1 MNKKVSLSVVIPIY
15 GVEKYLRQCVDSVLA
30 ACEGIQA
37 EVILVDDG
45 GKDGCPAICDEYER
59 RSAELGGTC
68 EVRTI
73 HKENGGY
80 GSAVNTGFD
89 LAQGEWISIVEPDDW
104 VEKGIYTTLLSS
116 GADQNVDIIKA
127 KFQYVLPSGVIR
139 SARYAED
146 IPLDRVFRIDDCPS
160 LLSRHPS
167 IWSAIYR
174 RSFLRRYGIR
184 MKEVPGAGWV
194 DNPFLVQTM
203 CQAHGICFKP
213 VIVYNYRS
221 IMDSVSEL
229 KGKWE
234 IPYARMKDELA
245 WFSKNKVASE
255 VLCARYWPYVHYL
268 WMMSKCALTDATIR
282 GKVIHAVQD
291 VSRELNWRAIV
302 GSSVLSKNE
311 KMAFWLYRHM
321 PRFAILRIKYRTL
334 GRVASVFLKVM
345 GFFVLR

>member
-1 MNKKVSLSVVIPIY
+1 MSKNVLLSVVIPIY
-15 GVEKYLRQCVDSVLA
+15 GVDKYLRQCVDSVLA
-30 ACEGIQA
+30 ACDGIQS

-45 GKDGCPAICDEYER
+45 GKDECPAICDEYDR
-59 RSAELGGTC
+59 MSRELGGAC
-68 EVRTI
+68 EIRTI

-89 LAQGEWISIVEPDDW
+89 LAKGEWISIVEPDDW
-104 VEKGIYTTLLSS
+104 VEKGMYATLLSS

-127 KFQYVLPSGVIR
+127 KFQYVLPSGVIQNP
-139 SARYAED
+139 RYGEE
-146 IPLDRVFRIDDCPS
+146 IPLDRVFRIDECPS

-174 RSFLRRYGIR
+174 RSFLRRCDIR
-184 MKEVPGAGWV
+184 MEEVPGAGWV

-221 IMDSVSEL
+221 IGDPFSEL

-245 WFSKNKVASE
+245 WFRDKPIPSD
-255 VLCARYWPYVHYL
+255 VLCCRYRAYL
-268 WMMSKCALTDATIR
+268 VYFWLMSACALAR
-282 GKVIHAVQD
+282 GECFSKVSCALQD
-291 VSRELNWRAIV
+291 VGRELNWGAIV
-302 GSSVLSKNE
+302 ESGVLDKSE
-311 KMAFWLYRHM
+311 KMMFWLYRHM
-321 PRFAILRIKYRTL
+321 PRWGILRFKNRLY
-334 GRVASVFLKVM
+334 GWGASGLTKII
-345 GFFVLR
+345 GLFVL